1 MEDYSKVR
9 YAVLTA
15 IVGLGVALIPGLTET
30 IAEWIRGLSLL
41 ASALWTIWRIGSEF
55 VNIQDPMVYTMERDV
70 QDTGVWATIRRAL

>member
-15 IVGLGVALIPGLTET
+15 IIGPAVALIPGLTET

-41 ASALWTIWRIGSEF
+41 VSALWTIWRIGSEF
-55 VNIQDPMVYTMERDV
+55 IGIQDPMVHTMERDV

>member
-41 ASALWTIWRIGSEF
+41 VSALWTIWRIGSEF